1 MMGIT
6 WSTRI
11 AGFALAT
18 AAVLTPAMKAQ
29 TVISN
34 ESLVSTTFVVNKTN
48 IMAGCAGDP
57 GCVAPPMPLFKPIHV
72 TCPAATGKTCTLGIS
87 LDAKTQVS
95 IQDGNSGEEG
105 IYQFLMDGAPPVPG
119 PTDEQGFYIFTI
131 YAAAFD
137 NYPQQTR
144 LSYPASLVGAVK
156 NSGSSKDHVVKV
168 SVSCVDVLKQGGCEV
183 DAHWSTMRI
192 DVFEP

>member
-1 MMGIT
+1 MGIT
-6 WSTRI
+6 WFTRI
-11 AGFALAT
+11 AGFGIT
-18 AAVLTPAMKAQ
+18 TVAVFMPAMKAQ

-34 ESLVSTTFVVNKTN
+34 EHLVSTTFVVNKTN

-57 GCVAPPMPLFKPIHV
+57 GCVAPPMPMFKPIHV

-95 IQDGNSGEEG
+95 IQGGNSGEEG
-105 IYQFLMDGAPPVPG
+105 IYQFLVDRVPPVPG
-119 PTDEQGFYIFTI
+119 PTDKQGFYIFTI

-144 LSYPASLVGAVK
+144 LSYSASLVGTVT